1 MAHIIS
7 LGFVEGDVAL
17 GYFQFTVQGWKKIEE
32 MLRQPKISVLE
43 DKIEAPINTLVE
55 EIPELQKHLV
65 SKDSSF
71 MPGIKTIYS
80 DAQFVDW
87 KSRVQYQLQQMTSS
101 KYITEILELLDGFNG
116 WHDEKDFIELS
127 SKLKT
132 LSVEIDKGIYTRSGG
147 ALMYRDK
154 IFIVHG
160 HNTDTRN
167 NVELFLCRIGLS
179 PIILSNE
186 ANLGRTVIEKFKD
199 FSDVSYA
206 IILYTAC
213 DEGKA
218 KGATELK
225 DRARQNVLFEH
236 GYFCSK
242 LGRDHVAALVEHGV
256 EIPSDLNGIIF
267 ISLDEPDW
275 KDKVKREL
283 KATGIEADWTRD

>member
-1 MAHIIS
+1 
-7 LGFVEGDVAL
+7 
-17 GYFQFTVQGWKKIEE
+17 
-32 MLRQPKISVLE
+32 
-43 DKIEAPINTLVE
+43 
-55 EIPELQKHLV
+55 
-65 SKDSSF
+65 
-71 MPGIKTIYS
+71 
-80 DAQFVDW
+80 
-87 KSRVQYQLQQMTSS
+87 
-101 KYITEILELLDGFNG
+101 
-116 WHDEKDFIELS
+116 
-127 SKLKT
+127 
-132 LSVEIDKGIYTRSGG
+132 
-147 ALMYRDK
+147 MYRDK

-167 NVELFLCRIGLS
+167 NVELFLRRIGLS